1 MKINAKIAYFEHGI
15 KNTLDTVYIKIT
27 ENAVR

>member
-1 MKINAKIAYFEHGI
+1 MKINVKIPYFEHRI